1 MIFQIK
7 GIKGIWDMN
16 KISAVKALLYD
27 CPNNDIKKII
37 SQIEDVEV
45 LYLYAYNYNWDNGF
59 EIPQSILDNENC
71 NLSIA
76 LLLFHRD
83 DGIVYLLDKSG
94 KENLP
99 QWSFL

>member
-27 CPNNDIKKII
+27 CPNNDIQKII

-59 EIPQSILDNENC
+59 EIIHSIL
-71 NLSIA
+71 
-76 LLLFHRD
+76 
-83 DGIVYLLDKSG
+83 SG
-94 KENLP
+94 KYQRGEIWFQVPLSKMQRFQIKRQSQKKNIF
-99 QWSFL
+99 SFY